1 MTQTADPIARKRERD
16 LNSIYRVGLIATMAF
31 VTVTFAALTLVFIL
45 RSQVT
50 FNWHHIILPPIL
62 WLDTLLL
69 IASSMA
75 FEIGHRRLKQDDQHA
90 FFQWTAATAGLG
102 ILFLLGQLAAW
113 WQILSHGQLVRNNP
127 HSTFFFVFSG
137 MHGAHI
143 LVGLAG
149 LAALLY
155 RTREPASGPKWQMN
169 TRVLANAVSLFWH
182 YLDVLWVILFALLLS
197 VKR

>member
-1 MTQTADPIARKRERD
+1 MTQTADPIARKRERE

-75 FEIGHRRLKQDDQHA
+75 FEIGHRRLKQDDQRI
-90 FFQWTAATAGLG
+90 F
-102 ILFLLGQLAAW
+102 
-113 WQILSHGQLVRNNP
+113 SMDRRNGRLRHP
-127 HSTFFFVFSG
+127 V
-137 MHGAHI
+137 
-143 LVGLAG
+143 LAG
-149 LAALLY
+149 SIGGLVADSFAWAAC
-155 RTREPASGPKWQMN
+155 SQ
-169 TRVLANAVSLFWH
+169 
-182 YLDVLWVILFALLLS
+182 
-197 VKR
+197 